1 MASDPSAPPPFVR
14 AIQAGLANPRLM
26 QAAAAVAENDIPRA
40 EALLRQHLYDDP
52 FDVAAIRLFAE
63 VAARIGRFRDSET
76 LLRRALELDPHF
88 TAARTNL
95 ATVLYRQNRL
105 PEALAELDHLI
116 ALEPDNPAVANLKAA
131 TLGRVG
137 AFEEAIAL
145 YEQVLA
151 AAPRQPRVWMSYG
164 HMLKTIARTPE
175 GADAY
180 RKAIAIAPELGEA
193 WWSLANLKTAPFS
206 DADLAAMQAALA
218 RGDIRDEDRFH
229 LDFALGKAL
238 EDRKDF
244 LAAFAHYQQANAL
257 RRKSLPYDPTETTAF
272 VDRMIAALPAELFAR
287 RAGQGCAAPDPIF
300 VLGMPRA
307 GSTLIEQILA
317 SHSQVEGTSELPD
330 IPTLSRKWRDYP
342 DRLASLEPAELVAVG
357 EAYLKRAAIQ
367 RRGARPFFIDKLP
380 NNWIHAGFIKLILPH
395 AKIIDAR
402 RHPLSCCWSNFK
414 QHFAKGQAFSYD
426 LADMG
431 AYYADYVRFMAHI
444 DKAAPGAVHRVI
456 YERMVDDTEAEIRAL
471 LAACGLPFEEACLR
485 FHETERAV
493 RTPSSEQ
500 VRRPIFR
507 EGAEGWQGFAPY
519 LAPLESALGDVLGA
533 YPAPPAAWA

>member
-1 MASDPSAPPPFVR
+1 MASDPSALPPSVR
-14 AIQAGLANPRLM
+14 AIQAGLANPLLM
-26 QAAAAVAENDIPRA
+26 QAAAALSENDIPQA
-40 EALLRQHLYDDP
+40 EAVLRQHLYDDP

-63 VAARIGRFRDSET
+63 VAARIGRFRDSEN
-76 LLRRALELDPHF
+76 LLRRALELDPNF

-137 AFEEAIAL
+137 AFDEAIAL

-151 AAPRQPRVWMSYG
+151 VAPRQPRVWMSYG

-193 WWSLANLKTAPFS
+193 WWSLANLKTAPFA
-206 DADLAAMQAALA
+206 DIDLAAMQAALA
-218 RGDIRDEDRFH
+218 RPDIRDEDRFH
-229 LDFALGKAL
+229 LDFAMGKAL

-244 LAAFAHYQQANAL
+244 AGAFAHYEKANAL
-257 RRKSLPYDPTETTAF
+257 RRKSLPYDSTETSAF
-272 VDRMIAALPAELFAR
+272 VDRMIAALPAEIFAR

-342 DRLASLEPAELVAVG
+342 ANLASLEPDDLIAVG

-367 RRGARPFFIDKLP
+367 RRSDRPFFIDKLP
-380 NNWIHAGFIKLILPH
+380 NNWIHAGFIKLILPN

-431 AYYADYVRFMAHI
+431 GYYREYVRFMAHI
-444 DKAAPGAVHRVI
+444 DKSAPGAVHRVI
-456 YERMVDDTEAEIRAL
+456 YERMVDDTESEIRAL

-507 EGAEGWQGFAPY
+507 DGAEGWQGFAPY
-519 LAPLESALGDVLGA
+519 LAPLETALGDVLRA